1 MANFFS
7 VGMPLSLK
15 CMHFLQRIMR
25 HRLGKFPTSSWIGC
39 AQGREDVPPSEQAT
53 RMTIWG
59 GGQTDRTT
67 PSRTAGLHGLPSPH
81 CGVRKSEQGNGA
93 MFGADEPAAGLEH
106 TGSMEY
112 TGSPP
117 PLNEERKMD
126 VESETR
132 VRPNQVGRPSIFLFC
147 LKRNATITMTSLR
160 SASG

>member
-1 MANFFS
+1 
-7 VGMPLSLK
+7 
-15 CMHFLQRIMR
+15 
-25 HRLGKFPTSSWIGC
+25 
-39 AQGREDVPPSEQAT
+39 
-53 RMTIWG
+53 MTIWG

-93 MFGADEPAAGLEH
+93 AFGADEPAAGLEH

-147 LKRNATITMTSLR
+147 LKMNATITMTSLR